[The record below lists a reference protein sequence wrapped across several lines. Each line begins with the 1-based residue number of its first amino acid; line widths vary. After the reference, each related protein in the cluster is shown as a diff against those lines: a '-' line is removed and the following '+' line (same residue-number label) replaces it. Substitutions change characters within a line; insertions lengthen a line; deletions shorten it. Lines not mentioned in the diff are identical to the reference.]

1 VIIAAKLLRAL
12 PLSRQWRDK
21 GKISHLGVLCASSEA
36 GGECPAYSVIPAR
49 LTAGES
55 VGSSDPEKHRRGAG
69 EKKLV
74 GYAKA
79 LCSYHGPAKEK
90 T

>member
-1 VIIAAKLLRAL
+1 MKCLLVSISTGSKNQDKIVIISVTPARH
-12 PLSRQWRDK
+12 RDRS
-21 GKISHLGVLCASSEA
+21 GEA
-36 GGECPAYSVIPAR
+36 GG
-49 LTAGES
+49 S

-79 LCSYHGPAKEK
+79 ICSYHDPIKEK